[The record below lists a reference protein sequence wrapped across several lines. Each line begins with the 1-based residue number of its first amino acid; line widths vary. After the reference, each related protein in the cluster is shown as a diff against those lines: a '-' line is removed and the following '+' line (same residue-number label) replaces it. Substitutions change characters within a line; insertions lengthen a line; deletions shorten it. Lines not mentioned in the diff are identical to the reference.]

1 MIKHTQN
8 ISINSDSNKA
18 WSYLIDFSKSL
29 IFDKY
34 FILVEIPG
42 KYSVNY
48 DYTFYAKVKYL
59 FNTYDMKASII
70 ENIPPEK
77 ITIKFMDKNNSNIY
91 LIKSFEIKSYGN
103 SIILNYQNQLCLNS
117 FYKSTLLYSNIKA
130 SCIGELIYLKKAI
143 ESSDFIDDGEKVKT
157 LLH

>member
-34 FILVEIPG
+34 FRLVEIPG

-70 ENIPPEK
+70 ENVPPEK
-77 ITIKFMDKNNSNIY
+77 ITIKLIDKNNSDIY
-91 LIKSFEIKSYGN
+91 LIKSFEIKSEGN
-103 SIILNYQNQLCLNS
+103 IIILNYKNKLCLNS
-117 FYKSTLLYSNIKA
+117 FYKSMLLYSNIKA
-130 SCIGELIYLKKAI
+130 SCIAELIYLKKAI
-143 ESSDFIDDGEKVKT
+143 ESSDFIDNEKKVKT